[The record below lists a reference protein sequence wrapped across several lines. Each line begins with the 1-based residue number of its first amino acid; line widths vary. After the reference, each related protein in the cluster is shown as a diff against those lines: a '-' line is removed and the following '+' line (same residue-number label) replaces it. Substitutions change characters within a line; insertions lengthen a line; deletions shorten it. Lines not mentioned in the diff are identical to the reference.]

1 MVWST
6 SDIGDLSG
14 TRALV
19 TGVTGGLGFQTAL
32 GLARHGASLVVT
44 ARDAD
49 KAAATVRTIEGE
61 VPGASVDLLL
71 LDLADLSSVRH
82 AAARA
87 LDSYDGFDLLIN
99 NAGIMATP
107 DRRTADGFEMQIG
120 TNHLGHFALTAHLWP
135 ALVARCA
142 RIVTVSSLFHST
154 VNGIDL
160 RSLTAD
166 GAQRRYSRWRSYGES
181 KLANLSFAIELD
193 RRIHR
198 AGLGMT
204 SVAAH
209 PGYSATNLYA
219 TGPRLGVRSPL
230 SLGMHQISRIV
241 AQPAHA
247 GAWPTLM
254 AATMPGLA
262 GGSYVGPNGLGEL
275 RGRPQLVAMSA
286 AARDEQLATALWE
299 ASERA
304 TGVRFDLA

>member
-49 KAAATVRTIEGE
+49 KAVASVRTIEGE

-87 LDSYDGFDLLIN
+87 VESYDGFDLLIN

-107 DRRTADGFEMQIG
+107 DRRTADGFEMQVG

-135 ALVARCA
+135 ALVDRQARV
-142 RIVTVSSLFHST
+142 VTVSSLLHST
-154 VNGIDL
+154 VDGIDL
-160 RSLTAD
+160 RSLTTA
-166 GAQRRYSRWRSYGES
+166 GAPRRYRKWRSYGES

-198 AGLGMT
+198 AGLAMT

-209 PGYSATNLYA
+209 PGYSATNLTA
-219 TGPRLGVRSPL
+219 TGPRLGIRSPL

-241 AQPAHA
+241 AQPAYA
-247 GAWPTLM
+247 GAWPSLM
-254 AATMPGLA
+254 AATLPGLA

-304 TGVRFDLA
+304 VGLRFDLA